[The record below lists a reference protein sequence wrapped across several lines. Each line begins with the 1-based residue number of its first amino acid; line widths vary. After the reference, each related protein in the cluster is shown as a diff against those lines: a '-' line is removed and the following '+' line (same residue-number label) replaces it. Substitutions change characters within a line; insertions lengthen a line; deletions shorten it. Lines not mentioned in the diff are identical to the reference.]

1 MKTIFHSLTSKF
13 LVNVIMIFFFGIS
26 SVTGIFHIGEEGHER
41 NHDFT
46 NNQTI
51 STDTPAVYP
60 ASVSEQNQLDNS
72 ESNFRPEKKDNDVH
86 IYFGL
91 LWILLMIF
99 HIVQNWSWFKKI
111 TTITHILRNKL
122 TTLITIIF
130 ILLALSGILL
140 WIDIIPRNVFNIKE
154 IHDVTGKLLFAL
166 IIIHIIQRIKWY
178 VNVPRVLIK
187 QKSMAN

>member
-26 SVTGIFHIGEEGHER
+26 SVTGIFHIGGEGHER
-41 NHDFT
+41 SHDFR
-46 NNQTI
+46 NDQTSSANT
-51 STDTPAVYP
+51 STAQLV
-60 ASVSEQNQLDNS
+60 SFSEQNTTNYS
-72 ESNFRPEKKDNDVH
+72 EPDVRPEKKDNDVH

-99 HIVQNWSWFKKI
+99 HIVQNWPWFKKI
-111 TTITHILRNKL
+111 TTITHILKNKL

-140 WIDIIPRNVFNIKE
+140 WIDIIPRNVFNVKE
-154 IHDVTGKLLFAL
+154 IHDITGKLLFAL
-166 IIIHIIQRIKWY
+166 IIIHIIQRFKWY
-178 VNVPRVLIK
+178 VNVQQILIK
-187 QKSMAN
+187 PKSMAN